1 MNKLSKEDEGRKED
15 IERKR
20 DIHILMEG
28 EDHP

>member
-1 MNKLSKEDEGRKED
+1 MNKLSKEHEGMKEGRM
-15 IERKR
+15 R